1 MNTSVNQNKTI
12 RRLNIEIAII
22 IVLVICLCITSL
34 ALALPTA
41 SATQTFTTGGV
52 NIILNGGQQIITDG
66 DEAIAPGKTVTKTF
80 TLENASTYSV
90 YCRLYFTNI
99 KGNLMNTITV
109 KITDP
114 ETGTVL
120 YNDLMV
126 NLTRENIA
134 KLEPLSNVIP
144 FKLEKSTTH
153 TYEISFSMPLN
164 SDIALMGTAGNF
176 DFHAEAVQAD
186 NNDNME
192 FNDSTDTIDI
202 DEAEIPETDD
212 STVESDTTEQT
223 ESQNNQTN

>member
-1 MNTSVNQNKTI
+1 M
-12 RRLNIEIAII
+12 RR
-22 IVLVICLCITSL
+22 IVVFLLAICLVLPMGVCARAAELEVAGKS
-34 ALALPTA
+34 AL
-41 SATQTFTTGGV
+41 
-52 NIILNGGQQIITDG
+52 
-66 DEAIAPGKTVTKTF
+66 
-80 TLENASTYSV
+80 
-90 YCRLYFTNI
+90 
-99 KGNLMNTITV
+99 LM
-109 KITDP
+109 DM